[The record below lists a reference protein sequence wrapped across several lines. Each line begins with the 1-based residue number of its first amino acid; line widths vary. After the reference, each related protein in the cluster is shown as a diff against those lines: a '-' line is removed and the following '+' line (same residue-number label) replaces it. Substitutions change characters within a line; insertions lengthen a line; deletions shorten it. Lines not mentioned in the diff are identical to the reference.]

1 MKFQLNRQGSI
12 KMKRI
17 LSALMFFAVAISPL
31 AGQDVI
37 DRIVAIVDENII
49 LQSELN
55 QFAYTYAVQSKI
67 DISKNPEAFAALREK
82 ILDEL
87 IIQKVLLVKAKEDSI
102 EVDARQIDSMLDE
115 QIKGMVRQVGS
126 EKKLEDELGMS
137 MRKIRNRFR
146 EQIEER
152 ALVENLKSKKLA
164 TISVGKGEIE
174 EFYKTMKDSLP
185 RVEESVNLS
194 HILVSVSA
202 GGDAR
207 EKALAKIKEV
217 QQKLEAGEPFE
228 KLAQEYSDD
237 PSGSRGGDLGFIQR
251 GDLVVPY
258 EEAAFALEI
267 GQISD
272 IVETEFGFHI
282 IKLEDRLGEK
292 IRTRHILV
300 QVPIT
305 DEDEKRTLAFLDSLR
320 SAILAGEISF
330 TDAAKKYSEDETT
343 REQGGNLGWFEIRQ
357 IQLPEFK
364 QVAETL
370 EVGDISHPI
379 KGQVGYH
386 LVRLNDKKA
395 AREISFDEDYEQ
407 LKAWALQLKREKFF
421 RSWVQELKKEFYIKK
436 NT

>member
-330 TDAAKKYSEDETT
+330 TDAAKKYSEDEST

>member
-1 MKFQLNRQGSI
+1 
-12 KMKRI
+12 MKRI

-330 TDAAKKYSEDETT
+330 TDAAKKYSEDEST

>member
-1 MKFQLNRQGSI
+1 
-12 KMKRI
+12 MKRI

-217 QQKLEAGEPFE
+217 QQKLEAGESFE

>member
-1 MKFQLNRQGSI
+1 MKIF
-12 KMKRI
+12 
-17 LSALMFFAVAISPL
+17 LSALVSLFAALSPL

-37 DRIVAIVDENII
+37 DRIVAIVDDNII

-55 QFAYTYAVQSKI
+55 QFTFTYAVQAKI
-67 DISKNPEAFAALREK
+67 DIRTNPEAFNALREK
-82 ILDEL
+82 ILDEM

-102 EVDARQIDSMLDE
+102 VVDDRQIDAMLDE
-115 QIKGMVRQVGS
+115 QIQNMVRQVGS

-152 ALVENLKSKKLA
+152 ALVENLKNKKLSNLS
-164 TISVGKGEIE
+164 IGKGEVLA
-174 EFYKTMKDSLP
+174 FYQSMKDSLP
-185 RVEESVNLS
+185 RIEESVNLS
-194 HILVSVSA
+194 HILVSVRA

-207 EKALAKIKEV
+207 AKALAKIKEV
-217 QQKLEAGEPFE
+217 QEKLKAGEPFE
-228 KLAQEYSDD
+228 KLAEEYSDD
-237 PSGSRGGDLGFIQR
+237 PSSSRGGDLGFIQR

-267 GQISD
+267 GEISD

-300 QVPIT
+300 QVPVT
-305 DEDEKRTLAFLDSLR
+305 EEDEKHTLAFLDSLR
-320 SAILAGEISF
+320 GAILAGEISF

-343 REQGGNLGWFEIRQ
+343 KEQGGNLGWFEIQQ

-364 QVAETL
+364 KVAQTLQVGE
-370 EVGDISHPI
+370 ISQPI
-379 KGQVGYH
+379 KGQTGYH
-386 LVRLNDKKA
+386 LIRLNDKKA
-395 AREISFDEDYEQ
+395 ARDISLEEDYEQ
-407 LKAWALQLKREKFF
+407 IKNWALQFKREKFF
-421 RSWVQELKKEFYIKK
+421 RSWVEELKKEFYIKK

>member
-1 MKFQLNRQGSI
+1 
-12 KMKRI
+12 MKRI
-17 LSALMFFAVAISPL
+17 LSALMFFAVVISPL

>member
-1 MKFQLNRQGSI
+1 
-12 KMKRI
+12 MKRI

>member
-217 QQKLEAGEPFE
+217 QQKLEAGESFE

>member
-1 MKFQLNRQGSI
+1 
-12 KMKRI
+12 MKRI

-217 QQKLEAGEPFE
+217 QQKLEAGESFE

-305 DEDEKRTLAFLDSLR
+305 DKDEKRTLAFLDSLR